1 MYYHRSTRQSRGRL
15 GAEEG
20 QVRLT
25 CEAGTTKVYLP
36 DHPWEACIPDGEVA
50 QIAPYKAPPLQPP
63 GQERLKIEHRST
75 QTLGQANGA
84 TALTPGDLV
93 VRSGLCLGLGGL
105 ALWALGAFK

>member
-1 MYYHRSTRQSRGRL
+1 MYYHRSMEQDRGRL

-36 DHPWEACIPDGEVA
+36 DHPWEACIPDDEVM
-50 QIAPYKAPPLQPP
+50 QIAPHKPTPLPPLVQHHLQAE
-63 GQERLKIEHRST
+63 GAI
-75 QTLGQANGA
+75 QTLGQANGGA
-84 TALTPGDLV
+84 VLTPGDLV

>member
-1 MYYHRSTRQSRGRL
+1 MYYHRSTDHSRGRL

-36 DHPWEACIPDGEVA
+36 DHPWEACIPDNEVT
-50 QIAPYKAPPLQPP
+50 QSAPYTPTPLPPI
-63 GQERLKIEHRST
+63 GQHRLKVERRST
-75 QTLGQANGA
+75 QTLGQANGG
-84 TALTPGDLV
+84 TVLTPGDLM